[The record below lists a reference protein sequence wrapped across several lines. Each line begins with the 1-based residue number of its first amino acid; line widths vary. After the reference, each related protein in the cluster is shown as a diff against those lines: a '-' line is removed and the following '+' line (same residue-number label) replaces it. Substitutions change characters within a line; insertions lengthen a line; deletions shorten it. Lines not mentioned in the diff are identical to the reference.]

1 MTQTIAK
8 QIKWDFETNGLLEI
22 QDKNGR
28 LIYSESPLG
37 YWEKYEH
44 DSKGNITYYE
54 RKDGFWSRR
63 EYDSQYNCVRF
74 TNSLG
79 YWLKWEYDSE
89 GNIVYT
95 EDSDGM
101 IEDNRPKPCEDDYQA
116 KAYNENEAIE
126 MLRDVDGETMEHI
139 LRGIGMETQML
150 RQLIL
155 TAPMEQI
162 EYLIEEKIGNQRHDT
177 NN

>member
-8 QIKWDFETNGLLEI
+8 QIKWDFETNGDLNILNND
-22 QDKNGR
+22 DKVVYFEN
-28 LIYSESPLG
+28 SF
-37 YWEKYEH
+37 
-44 DSKGNITYYE
+44 
-54 RKDGFWSRR
+54 GFWVKC
-63 EYDSQYNCVRF
+63 EYDSNLVIYQEDSNKR
-74 TNSLG
+74 
-79 YWLKWEYDSE
+79 WAKWERNSQ
-89 GNIVYT
+89 GNTIYY
-95 EDSDGM
+95 EDSDGV

-162 EYLIEEKIGNQRHDT
+162 EYLIEEKIGNQRPDT
-177 NN
+177 NK

>member
-8 QIKWDFETNGLLEI
+8 QIKWDFETNGDLNI
-22 QDKNGR
+22 RDKDDKV
-28 LIYSESPLG
+28 IYFENSFG
-37 YWEKYEH
+37 YWIKCEYDSNNVIIYQEDSNNYWAKLEY
-44 DSKGNITYYE
+44 DSKGNRVYY
-54 RKDGFWSRR
+54 
-63 EYDSQYNCVRF
+63 
-74 TNSLG
+74 
-79 YWLKWEYDSE
+79 
-89 GNIVYT
+89 
-95 EDSDGM
+95 EDSDGV
-101 IEDNRPKPCEDDYQA
+101 IEDNRPKPCEDAEDYQA

-162 EYLIEEKIGNQRHDT
+162 EYLLEEKIGNQRHDT
-177 NN
+177 NK